1 MGANAMT
8 QAEIGKRI
16 AEERKAQG
24 ISIREL
30 AERASTSTR
39 AVQAVEKGWY
49 NVGID
54 TYLKIAEAL
63 GLDLTFKNETTME
76 KQRIFNKIM
85 CETNMG
91 NSIPSVINGGGFSWV
106 CNDAEDFIK
115 GISGEDYADP
125 MLLKKGEEFAD
136 FKDFL
141 SGEEYEEMTF
151 YVFKHRNGYNQENND
166 VQVGIY

>member
-16 AEERKAQG
+16 AEERKEQG

-54 TYLKIAEAL
+54 TYLKIADSL
-63 GLDLTFKNETTME
+63 NL
-76 KQRIFNKIM
+76 
-85 CETNMG
+85 
-91 NSIPSVINGGGFSWV
+91 SIKVS
-106 CNDAEDFIK
+106 E
-115 GISGEDYADP
+115 
-125 MLLKKGEEFAD
+125 
-136 FKDFL
+136 
-141 SGEEYEEMTF
+141 
-151 YVFKHRNGYNQENND
+151 
-166 VQVGIY
+166 

>member
-1 MGANAMT
+1 MT

-54 TYLKIAEAL
+54 TYLKIAESL
-63 GLDLTFKNETTME
+63 NLKLS
-76 KQRIFNKIM
+76 I
-85 CETNMG
+85 TNT
-91 NSIPSVINGGGFSWV
+91 
-106 CNDAEDFIK
+106 
-115 GISGEDYADP
+115 
-125 MLLKKGEEFAD
+125 EE
-136 FKDFL
+136 
-141 SGEEYEEMTF
+141 
-151 YVFKHRNGYNQENND
+151 Q
-166 VQVGIY
+166 

>member
-1 MGANAMT
+1 MMT

-54 TYLKIAEAL
+54 TYLKIAESL
-63 GLDLTFKNETTME
+63 NL
-76 KQRIFNKIM
+76 
-85 CETNMG
+85 
-91 NSIPSVINGGGFSWV
+91 SIKV
-106 CNDAEDFIK
+106 
-115 GISGEDYADP
+115 GE
-125 MLLKKGEEFAD
+125 
-136 FKDFL
+136 
-141 SGEEYEEMTF
+141 
-151 YVFKHRNGYNQENND
+151 
-166 VQVGIY
+166 